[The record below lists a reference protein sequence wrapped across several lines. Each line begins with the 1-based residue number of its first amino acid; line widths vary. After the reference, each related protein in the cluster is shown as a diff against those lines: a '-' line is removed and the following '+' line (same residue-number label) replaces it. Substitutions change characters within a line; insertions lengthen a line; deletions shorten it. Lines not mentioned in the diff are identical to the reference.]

1 MIFVTAGSGHQGQLL
16 IPKLAAAGLNV
27 RTTTSNPDRKAAL
40 ERLGACEVVVGDIRD
55 PRVYASAVDGVD
67 TLYHIGPAGLK
78 GEKELGLT
86 MIEAAKRAGVRHVVL
101 SSVYFTEINILQHLY
116 KRDIEVALIESE
128 LPFTILKPCDFM
140 VKAVYVDAVQALG
153 GFPVFTPARIPKR
166 HSLIAVDDLTDVA
179 AKVIIEGAKHFYARY
194 ELAGPDK
201 IDYHQ
206 LVRILSRVMGREIG
220 FVELPLIELCRMFW
234 GTTDLDD
241 EMQHAYDVIAS
252 AEKWYGQFEFVGN
265 SNTLEWLL
273 GRPPTSFETFV
284 ERALAKQA
292 GSPIPLAAAPSS

>member
-1 MIFVTAGSGHQGQLL
+1 MILVTAGSGHQGQLL
-16 IPKLAAAGLNV
+16 IPKLAAAGLKV
-27 RTTTSNPDRKAAL
+27 RTTTSSHARKAAL
-40 ERLGACEVVVGDIRD
+40 ERLGASEVVVGDIRD
-55 PRVYASAVDGVD
+55 PQVYAKAVEGVD

-78 GEKELGLT
+78 GEKELGFT
-86 MIEAAKRAGVRHVVL
+86 MIEAARRAGVRHVVL
-101 SSVYFTEINILQHLY
+101 SSVYFTEIDILQHLY
-116 KRDIEVALIESE
+116 KRDIEIALIESE

-166 HSLIAVDDLTDVA
+166 HSLIALDDLTDVA

-206 LVRILSRVMGREIG
+206 LVRILSKVMGKDIG

-234 GTTDLDD
+234 GTTDLDE
-241 EMQHAYDVIAS
+241 EMQHAYDIIAS
-252 AEKWYGQFEFVGN
+252 AEKWYGQYEFVGN
-265 SNTLEWLL
+265 PNTLEWLL
-273 GRPPTSFETFV
+273 GRPSLSFETFLRRTL
-284 ERALAKQA
+284 EEQA
-292 GSPIPLAAAPSS
+292 GSSHPHP